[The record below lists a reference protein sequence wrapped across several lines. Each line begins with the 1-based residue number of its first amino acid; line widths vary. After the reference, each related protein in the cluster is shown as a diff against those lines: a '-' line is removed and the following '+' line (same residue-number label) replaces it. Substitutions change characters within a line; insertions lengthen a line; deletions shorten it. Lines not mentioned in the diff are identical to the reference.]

1 MKPIVSAFAVGFVAF
16 LLSACKRDFAARPE
30 IQQEIKTMR
39 SEGWEYIEM
48 VGEARSNPE
57 AREIR
62 RSDSTGSLTV
72 YAANT
77 GVDGGGS
84 PAKEWRKTF
93 KSDGF
98 EFLEVKTMTSPAGGY
113 SLVFRKHHP
122 TK

>member
-1 MKPIVSAFAVGFVAF
+1 MQG
-16 LLSACKRDFAARPE
+16 D
-30 IQQEIKTMR
+30 
-39 SEGWEYIEM
+39 GWEYVEM
-48 VGEARSNPE
+48 VGEAHSDPE

-77 GVDGGGS
+77 GVDGDG
-84 PAKEWRKTF
+84 PRAKEWQKTF

-98 EFLEVKTMTSPAGGY
+98 DFLEVKTMTSPAGGY
-113 SLVFRKHHP
+113 SLVFRRQQS